1 MRVWWLLCGL
11 LVASP
16 MLAVERPSGLGD
28 VLEVRH
34 WSYPDYTRVVVEID
48 RTVDI
53 KTPAKRLPADPSAQR
68 PDRLYI
74 DLEGIWVGKRF
85 EAGLP
90 VADGLL
96 QGIRIGQNQL
106 RSIRVVVDLDRYE
119 RHRILTLTHPDRLV
133 IDVYGRRDA
142 SEHLSWPTE
151 REVTEPR
158 LPAPLRGVE
167 TVVIDPGH
175 GGKDPGAVG
184 VGGLREKDVTLRLA
198 RALSRR
204 LRALGFRVVLT
215 REEDESLSL
224 EERTARAEAARG
236 DLFVS
241 LHANAAKRRSVHGVE
256 TYYLDE
262 NHDRHSV
269 SLAARENG
277 IDRDEVN
284 SLQHTLARL
293 RVSEVSPQA
302 RRLAEAVQREI
313 VEGMPRR
320 WRPMQDLG
328 VKRGPFYVLFL
339 SSMPAVLVEAG
350 FLTHRGEARRLRDDE
365 YLEDMAAQ
373 IAQGLSAYRDAQQ
386 PVALGALE

>member
-1 MRVWWLLCGL
+1 M
-11 LVASP
+11 LVSP
-16 MLAVERPSGLGD
+16 ALAVERPPGLGD

-48 RTVDI
+48 RPVEI
-53 KTPAKRLPADPSAQR
+53 KFPARRLPADASAQR

-74 DLEGIWVGKRF
+74 DLEGIWVGRRF
-85 EAGLP
+85 EAGLS
-90 VADGLL
+90 VSDGLL
-96 QGIRIGQNQL
+96 EGVRIGQNQL
-106 RSIRVVVDLDRYE
+106 RSIRVVVDLERYE

-133 IDVYGRRDA
+133 IDVYGRREA
-142 SEHLSWPTE
+142 GEHLRWPTD
-151 REVTEPR
+151 REVSAPR

-198 RALSRR
+198 RVLSRR

-215 REEDESLSL
+215 REGDDSLSL

-241 LHANAAKRRSVHGVE
+241 LHANAAERRSVHGIE

-262 NHDRHSV
+262 NHDRHSL

-277 IDRDEVN
+277 VDPEDVN
-284 SLQHTLARL
+284 SLQRTLARL

-302 RRLAEAVQREI
+302 RKLAESVQRKI
-313 VEGMPRR
+313 VDGMPSR

-350 FLTHRGEARRLRDDE
+350 FLTHRGEARRLRNDD
-365 YLEDMAAQ
+365 YLEALAEQ
-373 IAQGLSAYRDAQQ
+373 IARGLSAYREAQHR
-386 PVALGALE
+386 VALGTLQ